1 MINRKVIHVPIGTT
15 QQMKMSCATFKAK
28 TENPPMAPF
37 AKGGGPKDRGIF
49 ASSRHFHKRAQ
60 RTQKRD
66 RNIFRQGAKAAKLT
80 GRCPSSRANVR
91 DLGKISPFGR
101 NDIKSELGALCA
113 LARGNSPI
121 ACN

>member
-28 TENPPMAPF
+28 TENPSIAPF

-60 RTQKRD
+60 RTQKHWKLEYLPAGGEGRRGD
-66 RNIFRQGAKAAKLT
+66 RPMPVI
-80 GRCPSSRANVR
+80 PSER
-91 DLGKISPFGR
+91 
-101 NDIKSELGALCA
+101 
-113 LARGNSPI
+113 
-121 ACN
+121 